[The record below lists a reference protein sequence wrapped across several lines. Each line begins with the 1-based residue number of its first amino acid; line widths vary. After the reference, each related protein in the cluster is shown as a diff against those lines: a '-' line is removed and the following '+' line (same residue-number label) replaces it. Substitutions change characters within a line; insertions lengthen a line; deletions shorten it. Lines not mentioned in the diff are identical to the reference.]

1 MVSVSSMRTLTRRT
15 ALRALLAAPVA
26 VSAVTKWRPFS
37 ASAQEAADPKS
48 LGVMT
53 FVVAGLDTREA
64 DQPENTDVL
73 MVARVDLI
81 NATVRAIQI
90 PRDLWVAIPGY
101 GEEKITRAY
110 DFGSSANGRDF
121 KSGAQLTAETIYQN
135 FGIDLDATVMT
146 TFTGFEQIVD
156 AFGGVDVDNP
166 YDVYDSQ
173 YPTPDYG
180 YQEIYFPAGVNH
192 LDGVNAL
199 AFCRTRHQDG
209 DPGRSMR
216 QRVVLRALLDAARNT
231 GGSALEELVQANRS
245 AIRTT
250 LGKSKQL
257 ALALAAPD
265 FADANVTFA
274 TLDGYVFESTAPT
287 GAWIYAGDWS
297 TLPGYVQGFLD
308 GSIGGNV

>member
-1 MVSVSSMRTLTRRT
+1 MISFKSMRKHTRRA
-15 ALRALLAAPVA
+15 ALRALLGAPIA
-26 VSAVTKWRPFS
+26 MSAITSWRPFG
-37 ASAQEAADPKS
+37 ANAQEAADPAS

-64 DQPENTDVL
+64 DQPENTDIL
-73 MVARVDLI
+73 MIARVDLI
-81 NATVRAIQI
+81 NSTVRALTI
-90 PRDLWVAIPGY
+90 PRDLWVSIPGV
-101 GEEKITRAY
+101 GEDKITRAY
-110 DFGSSANGRDF
+110 DFGSSSNGRDF
-121 KSGAQLTAETIYQN
+121 KSGASLTAETIFQN
-135 FGIDLDATVMT
+135 FGIDLDSTVMT
-146 TFTGFEQIVD
+146 TFAGFEQIID

-166 YDVYDSQ
+166 YDVYDAE

-180 YQEIYFPAGVNH
+180 YSEIYFPAGPNH
-192 LDGVNAL
+192 LDGYNAL

-209 DPGRSMR
+209 DDGRSMR
-216 QRVVLRALLDAARNT
+216 QRIVIRALLDAARQSD
-231 GGSALEELVQANRS
+231 GPSLQELVQANRS

-265 FADANVTFA
+265 FSNENVTFA
-274 TLDGYVFESTAPT
+274 TLQGYVYESYAPN

-308 GSIGGNV
+308 GSIAGNA